1 MKYSTSNQSN
11 WFHVNF
17 YIIFH
22 ENAQQIFFLNS
33 GKKTHI
39 KKCKK
44 CLKLCLCGWTIT
56 ESQSWR
62 VLGHIRVLG
71 GEVSC
76 VIIAVVGGR
85 NGLSTMDRAKNWL
98 PPQRRIRNLF
108 TVMPTPNLSGLFYI
122 FNRTI
127 LVARFFF
134 RFREIESDYFAFGL
148 GLIFLSA
155 FWFLIT

>member
-44 CLKLCLCGWTIT
+44 CLKLCLCGWTIS

-71 GEVSC
+71 GEASC
-76 VIIAVVGGR
+76 IIIAVVGGR

-108 TVMPTPNLSGLFYI
+108 NHVKHTFVWPFLYIWWCCYSSQINLFCKVCEILKYLVLFVSTKI
-122 FNRTI
+122 
-127 LVARFFF
+127 
-134 RFREIESDYFAFGL
+134 S
-148 GLIFLSA
+148 
-155 FWFLIT
+155 